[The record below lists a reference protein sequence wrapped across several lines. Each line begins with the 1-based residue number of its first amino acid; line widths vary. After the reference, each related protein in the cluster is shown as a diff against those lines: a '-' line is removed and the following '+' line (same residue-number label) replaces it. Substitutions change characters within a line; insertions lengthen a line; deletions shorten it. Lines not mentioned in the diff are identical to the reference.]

1 VSRSGGDVC
10 GGCHGGARRP
20 RVGRH
25 IGVVDGGWGVDALVR
40 EQTRDHDD
48 LDLVVSLVDCDLA
61 MRSLQGLGFA
71 LYEDER
77 PTRFV
82 LGDEHDR
89 RIDFHTVSF
98 DDIGDGY
105 QVLPDGSAHR
115 YRRTALTGRG
125 RIGNRHVRC
134 LTGEAQIECHL
145 GYEPDEGIGATCG
158 RWPTA
163 SSSCCHR
170 RTDHDTPPGRKPQT
184 HRSER
189 RTQRLPIPVSVPT
202 SVLHSA

>member
-1 VSRSGGDVC
+1 MAVLDALESDGISVW
-10 GGCHGGARRP
+10 
-20 RVGRH
+20 
-25 IGVVDGGWGVDALVR
+25 VDGGWGVDALVR

-82 LGDEHDR
+82 LGDDHDR

-125 RIGNRHVRC
+125 RVGNRHVRC
-134 LTGEAQIECHL
+134 LTAEAQIECHL
-145 GYEPDEGIGATCG
+145 GYEPDEGD
-158 RWPTA
+158 
-163 SSSCCHR
+163 R
-170 RTDHDTPPGRKPQT
+170 RDMRALAYRFQLGLPPPYRPRHTTG
-184 HRSER
+184 
-189 RTQRLPIPVSVPT
+189 
-202 SVLHSA
+202 